1 MALQEAMSQLT
12 ELGVRLAAVSVDSPE
27 ALSILRQDLGLTF
40 ELLSDAG
47 RTVVRAWG
55 LLNRIERGG
64 IAFPSVFVL
73 DNEGKI
79 IYRSLDRTASRADV
93 TSILYFLRTYQ
104 QDKTKTLDNRVRS
117 MIIPKFWDAVTGLP
131 RSFFGRR

>member
-1 MALQEAMSQLT
+1 MALQEAMPQLT

-27 ALSILRQDLGLTF
+27 ALRNLRADLGLRY

-47 RTVVRAWG
+47 REVVRAWG
-55 LLNRIERGG
+55 LLNPRERGG

-73 DNEGKI
+73 DSGGKI
-79 IYRSLDRTASRADV
+79 VYRSLDRTASRADV
-93 TSILYFLRTYQ
+93 TSILNFLRAYR
-104 QDKTKTLDNRVRS
+104 QDRTKTLDNRVRS
-117 MIIPKFWDAVTGLP
+117 IVVPTFWDAVTGLP